1 MISITIRELRR
12 RWKPHK
18 ERLAALRENHPTPIR
33 FHRACSWLDR
43 VEKLEEADADLAL
56 VSQWIA
62 FNALYGQWDANIG
75 HAVADRDCWRVFLD
89 RILDLDRAGH
99 VVQVL
104 EAHKPLVLS
113 LLDDEYLSDL
123 FWQDPCRERARRAR
137 RTRHNAQTWYV
148 ESNWKLILDQAVERV
163 YLLRCQLIHG
173 AATFGGK
180 LNRRSLRH
188 CTTMLSHLLPAILLV
203 WIDFGADE
211 DWGIICYPPVRP
223 GDASP
228 A

>member
-1 MISITIRELRR
+1 VDTIRDLRR

-18 ERLAALRENHPTPIR
+18 ARLTAQRANHPTPIR

-62 FNALYGQWDANIG
+62 FNSLYGQWDTNIG
-75 HAVADRDCWRVFLD
+75 HAVADRECWRVFLE
-89 RILDLDRAGH
+89 RILEIDLAGY
-99 VVQVL
+99 VREVL
-104 EAHKPLVLS
+104 ESQKALVLS
-113 LLDDEYLSDL
+113 LMEDQYLSEL
-123 FWQDPCRERARRAR
+123 FWHDPGQEKGRRAR
-137 RTRHNAQTWYV
+137 RTKLEAQKWYV
-148 ESNWKLILDQAVERV
+148 EDKWQLILEHVFERI

-180 LNRRSLRH
+180 LNRRSLRRCSVMMGH
-188 CTTMLSHLLPAILLV
+188 ALTAILSV

-211 DWGIICYPPVRP
+211 DWGIICYPPVHP
-223 GDASP
+223 GDAALS
-228 A
+228 